1 MDNPLL
7 NKLPIGI
14 CLVNQDY
21 IITHL
26 NAFFLDRMAS
36 ELRDDAIGKPIGDVF
51 PEQIKFLKRRIKSV
65 FVLKHPS
72 FSYWEQRPH
81 IFPFKSSR
89 PITGEETQMV
99 QNMEIVPHKD
109 PDTGQLCACIL
120 IQDVTA
126 QASYFKAQAQLAE
139 ELKAEHEAQR
149 KLIRKLDRA
158 QAQLIQAEKMAST
171 GQLAAGIAHEI
182 NNPMGFITANLN
194 TLEQY
199 AKHLLDACQ
208 ASRDLV
214 EIHSDTELQ
223 QQFNQIIQ
231 SNHVDLVS
239 EDIAPLI
246 EESKDG
252 LKRVREIVS
261 TLRSFAEDTQTGWG
275 LLNLNETANQ
285 LVQLIGVQFKA
296 PTYKVQ
302 CEPPNLKWYCESAS
316 LKQAL
321 TNVLMNA
328 AQSITDKG
336 LVMLSIQQRGAMLH
350 IKILDTG
357 CGINEKH
364 LGRIFEPFF
373 TTRPE
378 GQGQGLGL
386 SVAYTAIEN
395 HKGKMVANSKPGKG
409 TVIEILLP
417 ALSEKQAEP
426 QDDENSSLAASTQ
439 QPESL

>member
-14 CLVNQDY
+14 CLVDDNY
-21 IITHL
+21 TITYL
-26 NAFFLDRMAS
+26 NAFFLDRMPVD
-36 ELRDDAIGKPIGDVF
+36 LRDDAIGRPIGDVF

-109 PDTGQLCACIL
+109 PETGKLCACIL

-139 ELKAEHEAQR
+139 ALKAEHEAQR
-149 KLIRKLDRA
+149 QLIRKLDRA

-199 AKHLLDACQ
+199 ANHLLQACE
-208 ASRDLV
+208 ASRQLIDAHTDSDLKRSFDN
-214 EIHSDTELQ
+214 IHQT
-223 QQFNQIIQ
+223 
-231 SNHVDLVS
+231 NHVDLVS
-239 EDIAPLI
+239 EDITPLI
-246 EESKDG
+246 DESKDG

-261 TLRSFAEDTQTGWG
+261 TLRSFAEETQTGWG
-275 LLNLNETANQ
+275 LLNLDETAKQ
-285 LVQLIGVQFKA
+285 LVQLIGVQYKT

-302 CEPPNLKWYCESAS
+302 CEPANLKWYCESAS

-328 AQSITDKG
+328 AQSISDKG
-336 LVMLSIQQRGAMLH
+336 LVMLSIQQRGPMVH
-350 IKILDTG
+350 VKVLDTG
-357 CGINEKH
+357 CGIPEKH
-364 LGRIFEPFF
+364 LNRIFEPFF

-378 GQGQGLGL
+378 GEGQGLGL
-386 SVAYTAIEN
+386 SVAYSAIEKL
-395 HKGKMVANSKPGKG
+395 KGKMIANSKPGRG

-417 ALSEKQAEP
+417 TLTEEQAERISVNP
-426 QDDENSSLAASTQ
+426 ASTQ